1 MPRVNEIADQSL
13 LIKRYQK
20 EVRELKQ
27 ELAMHDTLANPGIVS
42 NEPYTAEQSYQM
54 QKVA

>member
-1 MPRVNEIADQSL
+1 M

-27 ELAMHDTLANPGIVS
+27 ELAMHDTITNRGVVS
-42 NEPYTAEQSYQM
+42 TEPYTPEQSY
-54 QKVA
+54 